1 MIVEMLVVPNDL
13 AGIGVEGERRAYR
26 EAHPADSWV
35 DFSAGVRCILG
46 FNAGTPMTPSAY
58 NNNMQLFQTPGH
70 VVIVTEMAHTAR
82 VVPLDGRPHLSSD
95 IRSGQGIRGATG
107 RARRWSSRRA
117 TSPRSGAGGARPRAR
132 TWVERLTR
140 LDVDTLV
147 YEFTVTDPRTWTRP
161 WTASVTMA
169 LNPEPMYEYACHEG
183 NYSMPLMLAGQRTE
197 QKAAAEQP

>member
-95 IRSGQGIRGATG
+95 IRQWSGDSRGYWEGETLVIETSNFAEKRRWRGTTESAHLG
-107 RARRWSSRRA
+107 RAPDTPGRRHARLRVHGD
-117 TSPRSGAGGARPRAR
+117 RSEDLDEAVDRVGDDGAEPG
-132 TWVERLTR
+132 T
-140 LDVDTLV
+140 DV
-147 YEFTVTDPRTWTRP
+147 
-161 WTASVTMA
+161 
-169 LNPEPMYEYACHEG
+169 
-183 NYSMPLMLAGQRTE
+183 
-197 QKAAAEQP
+197 